1 MLRTILNTSMAL
13 ALLVSF
19 AVARDKDK
27 ERERFQQ
34 PAPVK
39 VDRDGEKWAQKTLK
53 SLTVEEKVG
62 QMIMVWSKGG
72 FVNVN
77 SEQYASLRDMMLK
90 YHLGG
95 FGLTVPTQ
103 MGLLVKTEPY
113 EAAAL
118 TNELQRESKVPLIF
132 AADFERGLSMRLNG
146 GTVFPHAMAFGAAG
160 KPEYAEEFG
169 RITAV
174 EARAIGVE
182 WNWFPDADVSS
193 NPANPVINTRSFGED
208 PKQVSDM
215 VAAYI
220 KGAREAGMLT
230 TAKHF
235 PGHGDTATDSHLGLA
250 TVSGDRARL
259 ETVELPP
266 FRAAIDA
273 GVDAVMVAHLSV
285 PALDD
290 SPDRVATSSHLIV
303 TELLKNAM
311 NFKGLVVTD
320 ALDMGGLMR
329 LYTRPGV
336 NPSGAAAVATVK
348 AGCDM
353 VIIPADVDGAYNGLL
368 NAAKTGEIPMAQ
380 IDASVLKILKAKA
393 SVGLH
398 KARLVD
404 MEALSRIVQDPK
416 NVAVARQVADEGV
429 TLVRDNGKVL
439 PLKSTKMAGTN
450 GSANPYL
457 MLDKTAEQTAER
469 LLAIVFTDDV
479 RGEWG
484 RELEQQLKLRAP
496 DARVR
501 YVDAETAKFEADD
514 LVKSAERAQ
523 NVVVAVYA
531 TPYGGRALNKP
542 AALLSEILAHAGA
555 KTIVVAMGSPN
566 TAQDLPGL
574 QNYLCTFSSS
584 TVSEDSAVRAMFGEI
599 PIRGRLPVTIPGV
612 AERGAGIDRPA
623 QVTQGGLIHHAPR
636 KKSSV
641 AR

>member
-1 MLRTILNTSMAL
+1 MFQRILIIFVAL
-13 ALLVSF
+13 ASLVSLGS
-19 AVARDKDK
+19 AKDK

-34 PAPVK
+34 PAPVR

-62 QMIMVWSKGG
+62 QMIMVWSKGA

-77 SEQYASLRDMMLK
+77 SEQYGALRDMMQK

-103 MGLLVKTEPY
+103 MGLLVRTEPY

-118 TNELQRESKVPLIF
+118 INQLQRDSKLPLMF

-146 GTVFPHAMAFGAAG
+146 GTVFPHAMAFGATG
-160 KPEYAEEFG
+160 RPELAREFG
-169 RITAV
+169 RITAE

-182 WNWFPDADVSS
+182 WNWFPDADVNS
-193 NPANPVINTRSFGED
+193 NPENPVINTRSFGED
-208 PKQVSDM
+208 PKLVSEM

-220 KGAREAGMLT
+220 KGSREAGMMT

-250 TVSGDRARL
+250 VVPGDRAHL

-290 SPDRVATSSHLIV
+290 SPNTVATNSRLVV

-311 NFKGLVVTD
+311 QFKGLVVSD
-320 ALDMGGLMR
+320 ALDMNGLMR

-336 NPSGAAAVATVK
+336 NPSAAAAVATVK

-368 NAAKTGEIPMAQ
+368 SAAKTGEIPMAQ
-380 IDASVLKILKAKA
+380 IDESVLKILRAKA
-393 SVGLH
+393 SVGLNR
-398 KARLVD
+398 ARLVD
-404 MEALSRIVQDPK
+404 LEALNRTVLDPR
-416 NVAVARQVADEGV
+416 NVAVARLVADEAV

-439 PLKSTKMAGTN
+439 PLKSKQKLGTN
-450 GSANPYL
+450 GSTNPYL
-457 MLDKTAEQTAER
+457 TVDKSADR

-479 RGEWG
+479 KGEWG
-484 RELEQQLKLRAP
+484 REFEQQLKLRAP

-501 YVDAETAKFEADD
+501 YVDPETAKFQADD

-531 TPYGGRALNKP
+531 TPYGGRALNNP
-542 AALLSEILAHAGA
+542 AALLAEILENAGA
-555 KTIVVAMGSPN
+555 KTVVVAMGSPN
-566 TAQDLPGL
+566 AGENLPGL
-574 QNYLCTFSSS
+574 QNYICTFSSA
-584 TVSEDSAVRAMFGEI
+584 TVSEDSAVRALFGEV

-623 QVTQGGLIHHAPR
+623 QVTQGGLIHHAPH
-636 KKSSV
+636 KKSNV

>member
-1 MLRTILNTSMAL
+1 MS
-13 ALLVSF
+13 LVSF
-19 AVARDKDK
+19 AVARDK
-27 ERERFQQ
+27 ERDRFQQ

-62 QMIMVWSKGG
+62 QMIMVWSKGA

-77 SEQYASLRDMMLK
+77 SEQFGVLRDMMQR

-118 TNELQRESKVPLIF
+118 TNQLQRESKLPLIF

-160 KPEYAEEFG
+160 KPEYAEAFG
-169 RITAV
+169 RITAE

-182 WNWFPDADVSS
+182 WNWFPDADVNS

-208 PKQVSDM
+208 PKLVSEM

-220 KGAREAGMLT
+220 KGAREAGMMT

-250 TVSGDRARL
+250 VVGGDRARL

-266 FRAAIDA
+266 FHAAINA

-285 PALDD
+285 PALDNA
-290 SPDRVATSSHLIV
+290 PDKVATNSYLII

-311 NFKGLVVTD
+311 HFNGLVVSD
-320 ALDMGGLMR
+320 ALDMNGLMR
-329 LYTRPGV
+329 LYTKPGV
-336 NPSGAAAVATVK
+336 NPSAAAAVATVK

-368 NAAKTGEIPMAQ
+368 NAARSGEIPMAQ
-380 IDASVLKILKAKA
+380 IDASVLKILRAKA

-398 KARLVD
+398 KARIVD
-404 MEALSRIVQDPK
+404 LEALNRTVQDPR
-416 NVAVARQVADEGV
+416 NVAVARQVANEAV

-439 PLKSTKMAGTN
+439 PLKPKQKPGTN
-450 GSANPYL
+450 GAANPYVTV
-457 MLDKTAEQTAER
+457 DKSADR
-469 LLAIVFTDDV
+469 LLAIIFTDDV
-479 RGEWG
+479 KGEWG
-484 RELEQQLKLRAP
+484 REFEWQMKLRAP
-496 DARVR
+496 DAKVR
-501 YVDAETAKFEADD
+501 YVDTETAKFQADD

-531 TPYGGRALNKP
+531 TPYGGRALNNP
-542 AALLSEILAHAGA
+542 AALLTEILARAGA
-555 KTIVVAMGSPN
+555 KTVVVAMGSPN
-566 TAQDLPGL
+566 TGQNLAGL
-574 QNYLCTFSSS
+574 QNYMCTFSSA
-584 TVSEDSAVRAMFGEI
+584 TVSEDSAVRALFGEI
-599 PIRGRLPVTIPGV
+599 PIHGRLPVTIPGV

-623 QVTQGGLIHHAPR
+623 QVTQGGLIHHAPY

>member
-1 MLRTILNTSMAL
+1 MFRKRSAILVAVLSL
-13 ALLVSF
+13 ASF
-19 AVARDKDK
+19 APAKDK
-27 ERERFQQ
+27 EKERFQQ

-62 QMIMVWSKGG
+62 QMIMVWSKGA

-77 SEQYASLRDMMLK
+77 SEQYAALRDMMQK

-103 MGLLVKTEPY
+103 MGLLVRTEPY
-113 EAAAL
+113 EAAGL
-118 TNELQRESKVPLIF
+118 TNQLQRESKLPLIF

-169 RITAV
+169 RITAE

-182 WNWFPDADVSS
+182 WNWFPDADVNS

-208 PKQVSDM
+208 PKLVSDM
-215 VAAYI
+215 VSAYI
-220 KGAREAGMLT
+220 KGAREAGMMT

-250 TVSGDRARL
+250 VVGGDRARL
-259 ETVELPP
+259 ETIELPP

-273 GVDAVMVAHLSV
+273 GVDAVMVAHLTV

-290 SPDRVATSSHLIV
+290 SPDRVATNSHLII

-311 NFKGLVVTD
+311 HFKGLVVPD
-320 ALDMGGLMR
+320 ALDMYGLMR
-329 LYTRPGV
+329 LYARPGV
-336 NPSGAAAVATVK
+336 NPSAAAAVATVK

-368 NAAKTGEIPMAQ
+368 NAAQTGEIPMAQ
-380 IDASVLKILKAKA
+380 IDASVLKILRAKA

-404 MEALSRIVQDPK
+404 MEALNRTVQDPR
-416 NVAVARQVADEGV
+416 NVAVARQVADDAM
-429 TLVRDNGKVL
+429 TLVRDNGKLL
-439 PLKSTKMAGTN
+439 PLKSRPKVGTN
-450 GSANPYL
+450 SSANPYL
-457 MLDKTAEQTAER
+457 TLDNSADR

-479 RGEWG
+479 KGEWG
-484 RELEQQLKLRAP
+484 REFEQQLKLRAP

-501 YVDAETAKFEADD
+501 YVDPETAKFQADD
-514 LVKSAERAQ
+514 LVKTADRAQ
-523 NVVVAVYA
+523 NVIVAVYA
-531 TPYGGRALNKP
+531 TPYGGRVLNNP
-542 AALLSEILAHAGA
+542 AALLAEILERAGA
-555 KTIVVAMGSPN
+555 KTVVVAMGNPN
-566 TAQDLPGL
+566 TGQNLPHL
-574 QNYLCTFSSS
+574 ENYLCAFSSA
-584 TVSEDSAVRAMFGEI
+584 TVSEDSAVRALFGDI

-623 QVTQGGLIHHAPR
+623 QTTQGGLIHHAPH
-636 KKSSV
+636 KKNSV